1 MLQSM
6 GAARVGHNLVTEQQQ
21 QIRAQSIQGS
31 AKLSEGCTRVFLAAQ
46 RD

>member
-6 GAARVGHNLVTEQQQ
+6 GAARVGHNLANEQQQ
-21 QIRAQSIQGS
+21 QIRAQPIQGS
-31 AKLSEGCTRVFLAAQ
+31 TKLPVGCSGVSLAVQ